1 MNTRALAE
9 LIAQACRSGGDRLIR
24 FFDEQGKRQ
33 VRNPADH
40 PLAFLLAEAIGDVPP
55 GMADEHQISYVLNRL
70 ERDAADLN
78 AVVRRLRRA
87 APGRNSR
94 RAPDVGRRGAPRRP
108 KAAGHLT
115 AME

>member
-9 LIAQACRSGGDRLIR
+9 LIAPACRSGGDRLIR
-24 FFDEQGKRQ
+24 FFDKQGERQ

-78 AVVRRLRRA
+78 AVIRRLRRA
-87 APGRNSR
+87 QRQAET
-94 RAPDVGRRGAPRRP
+94 RAARPTSVAAGRRGGRKQPA
-108 KAAGHLT
+108 T
-115 AME
+115 